1 MYVQKNGME
10 HYQGGGVPEETMILT
25 PAILSLLVQ
34 SAYETNP

>member
-10 HYQGGGVPEETMILT
+10 HYQGGGVPEGTMIWT
-25 PAILSLLVQ
+25 PDILSLLVQ